1 MCFLVIK
8 FFIFVE
14 YLGCSYMISAITI
27 GMAYTLLLV
36 VLTIFHTISAS
47 PIGGKRV
54 AYFEFYSD
62 KVRQIIVR
70 KNEKY
75 YFNSKKEWQ
84 NLKYENQH
92 IFLNGCNVTFQVI
105 SYLLATGAAAGLG
118 FSVEYN
124 RNLGIDFFNV
134 ANAAASLL
142 LLGSFFPALS
152 SILSSLNLT
161 KSFKF

>member
-1 MCFLVIK
+1 MKLPDVYLTRKKDYALAKK
-8 FFIFVE
+8 FTFFM
-14 YLGCSYMISAITI
+14 LTNI
-27 GMAYTLLLV
+27 GL
-36 VLTIFHTISAS
+36 
-47 PIGGKRV
+47 
-54 AYFEFYSD
+54 
-62 KVRQIIVR
+62 Q
-70 KNEKY
+70 
-75 YFNSKKEWQ
+75 
-84 NLKYENQH
+84 
-92 IFLNGCNVTFQVI
+92 VT